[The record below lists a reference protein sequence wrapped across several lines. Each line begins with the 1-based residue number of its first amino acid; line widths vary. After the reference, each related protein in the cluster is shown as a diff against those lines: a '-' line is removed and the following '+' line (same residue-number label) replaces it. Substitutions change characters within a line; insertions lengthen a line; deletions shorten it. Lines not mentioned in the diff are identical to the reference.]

1 MVKSIQLCLIHSG
14 RINGRRQIAFA
25 PGFNVVVGPNGS
37 GKSSL
42 LKAIYECSD
51 CKKINNN
58 ATTYHYFDSETMNP
72 HRSEE
77 PFRGVHGSIIR
88 VRAMFSSHGETMR
101 DVLRF
106 LNFKE
111 GDTLLLD
118 EPEAGHDFQWILK
131 IRKGLEKISR
141 MGCQVVVASHHPVFW
156 DAENI
161 VELKRGYRKRTL
173 DSFGENIVQGSKGR
187 FSDREK

>member
-1 MVKSIQLCLIHSG
+1 MVKSIQLCLMHSG
-14 RINGRRQIAFA
+14 RVGGRKHIAFE

-42 LKAIYECSD
+42 LKAIYECPD
-51 CKKINNN
+51 CKKVDNNR
-58 ATTYHYFDSETMNP
+58 TRYHYFNSETMNP

-77 PFRGVHGSIIR
+77 SFKGIHGSIIR

-106 LNFKE
+106 LDFEE

-118 EPEAGHDFQWILK
+118 EPEAGHDFQWVLK
-131 IRKGLEKISR
+131 IRRGLEKISK
-141 MGCQVVVASHHPVFW
+141 MGCQVIVASHHPVFW
-156 DAENI
+156 DAANVI
-161 VELKRGYRKRTL
+161 ELKRGYRKYTL
-173 DSFGENIVQGSKGR
+173 NSFDKNIIQGLRGEV
-187 FSDREK
+187 F

>member
-1 MVKSIQLCLIHSG
+1 MVKKIQLCLIHSG

-42 LKAIYECSD
+42 LKAIYDCPD

-58 ATTYHYFDSETMNP
+58 ATKYHYFDSETMNP
-72 HRSEE
+72 HRSEDL
-77 PFRGVHGSIIR
+77 FRGIHGSIIR

-131 IRKGLEKISR
+131 IRTGLERISR
-141 MGCQVVVASHHPVFW
+141 MGCQVIVASHHPVFW

-161 VELKRGYRKRTL
+161 IELKRGYRKRTL
-173 DSFGENIVQGSKGR
+173 DSFGENIMRGLKGEV
-187 FSDREK
+187 F